1 MLPILEFIEEN
12 VVGGDTRIVGP
23 YGEKKGRWDI
33 LFSSFIWYCVM
44 KISKS
49 FDVIILE
56 SVHHLLSSNVF
67 HFVCYEGS
75 NLVLRILYHTITR
88 TFSSF
93 AKKPKRLTFIVFKF
107 LQNVRILSTIM
118 ARGYTVT
125 VISIEQM
132 RCVWKVRKS

>member
-1 MLPILEFIEEN
+1 
-12 VVGGDTRIVGP
+12 
-23 YGEKKGRWDI
+23 
-33 LFSSFIWYCVM
+33 M

-56 SVHHLLSSNVF
+56 SVHHLLSSNDF

-125 VISIEQM
+125 VISIE
-132 RCVWKVRKS
+132 